1 MRMSAVQSSR
11 GRVLIV
17 DDDPSILH
25 SYSQGLTKAGF
36 SVAEASSGEEAL
48 RRIKTGQFDV
58 LISDLK
64 MPVMNGLD
72 LLRAMHEHSA
82 ELHVILMLE
91 AQNNQI
97 TVQAAELGA
106 LQCLVKPI
114 RPELLEKTA
123 ALAVRL
129 NRERRNPLSVFH
141 THRSEQSKPASVTAT
156 EAKNGFGRILEKA
169 IRGSVVVITKHDAPK
184 AVLMSMDEFNA
195 LSRAPESKI
204 NALSAEF
211 DSLLA
216 RMQGSVARNSM
227 DAAFHASPKQLGEG
241 AVAAV
246 ARKRV

>member
-1 MRMSAVQSSR
+1 MSAGQSSR

-17 DDDPSILH
+17 ADDPSILH
-25 SYSQGLTKAGF
+25 SYSHGLTKAGF
-36 SVAEASSGEEAL
+36 SVAEASSGKEAL
-48 RRIKTGQFDV
+48 RQIKTGQFEV
-58 LISDLK
+58 LISDVK
-64 MPVMNGLD
+64 MPVMNGLA
-72 LLRAMHEHSA
+72 LLRRMHEHSV

-97 TVQAAELGA
+97 AVQAAELGA

-129 NRERRNPLSVFH
+129 NRERRNTPSVFH
-141 THRSEQSKPASVTAT
+141 THRSEQSKLASFTAT
-156 EAKNGFGRILEKA
+156 EAKNEFGRILEKA

-204 NALSAEF
+204 NVLTTEF

-227 DAAFHASPKQLGEG
+227 KAAFHASPRQLGEA

-246 ARKRV
+246 ARKRG